1 MTASAASTSLARR
14 SHAQFLLR
22 RLHSLTGLVFGGY
35 LVVHLFVNATIIQS
49 SVYLGGVFQLEV
61 DKIHSLP
68 MLWAWEWG
76 LIYLPILYHIA
87 YGIWIIATGQPNTT
101 NYPYGKNWFYLLQR
115 ISAAIIAVFIFY
127 HVLGL
132 TFHLFGPSLA
142 FEPANAAASLHQH
155 LTSHPVLTWVIYPVA
170 ILASCFHLANGVW
183 TASITWG
190 LAVSAGGQRRWGYLC
205 VILFFVTLAMG
216 TTALL
221 GGYFLPVAAHSGAAL

>member
-1 MTASAASTSLARR
+1 VSLTTVSAPSTPLARR

-35 LVVHLFVNATIIQS
+35 LVIHLFVNATVVQLG
-49 SVYLGGVFQLEV
+49 SVYQVQV
-61 DKIHSLP
+61 DKIHALP

-76 LIYLPILYHIA
+76 LIYLPILFHII

-101 NYPYGKNWFYLLQR
+101 SYPYGKNWFYLLQR
-115 ISAAIIAVFIFY
+115 ISAVIIAAFLFFHVFALK
-127 HVLGL
+127 V
-132 TFHLFGPSLA
+132 HLFGHGLGFYPH
-142 FEPANAAASLHQH
+142 NAAGSLHQH
-155 LTSHPVLTWVIYPVA
+155 LIAHPVLTWVVYPLG

-205 VILFFVTLAMG
+205 VILFILTLALG
-216 TTALL
+216 ATALF
-221 GGYFLPVAAHSGAAL
+221 GGYFLPLGAAAPGAGL